1 MLRSLLGN
9 APEISFKVA
18 TGFSKRIFPNEPN
31 FPYNPH
37 KINSF
42 LAAKR
47 TDKTTTL
54 SPIHG
59 RYKPAAQENTR

>member
-1 MLRSLLGN
+1 MLLNPLEN
-9 APEISFKVA
+9 APEISFQGA
-18 TGFSKRIFPNEPN
+18 AGLSKPIFPNEPN
-31 FPYNPH
+31 FPYNSY